1 MKSLKDVDPSITLQ
15 KKLSFFI
22 PVGKKNES
30 PNGFYSVNIKTVL
43 QNILSVKVS
52 QIKICVWIV
61 LHFQEVAEKN
71 ITTYQKTLGQTTLAS
86 QY

>member
-1 MKSLKDVDPSITLQ
+1 MKSLKVVDPSITLQ

-30 PNGFYSVNIKTVL
+30 PNGFYSVIKTVL
-43 QNILSVKVS
+43 QNILLVKVS